1 MAAYIPPEYNQV
13 NVSWLDSEAYT
24 PPTSNALDVSWFV
37 GLQCGYIPPIGTG
50 ILLILGDNDYLA
62 PNGGNIVFNI
72 VCSDEDTTIPEVV
85 VSGNLLVSNWTF
97 ESEFSYVTS
106 LNVSGTLTSS
116 NWSFQSEFSF
126 YNWID
131 ITGTP
136 TIDTGSM
143 VTEIAVAIAGFGA
156 VTLEPIV
163 SNAQVDRGNRVRS
176 TARFAAIVS
185 DGFIS
190 IDPRFEPIVVPLG
203 ELSVSSQVTAA
214 VVGCFANIEFSDNI
228 RWNRG
233 RVIYGYPEPP
243 EFRQI
248 YELSNQ
254 QSQVVP
260 AYPEGC
266 NYAIQIFSTRTDKN
280 DVPIRT
286 GTLRFELNF
295 DHDSRDIDQIDVW
308 VEDANGVQT
317 RDKARI
323 VDYPGGNY
331 THHILYDPYKDT
343 GQLRI
348 PVHCVNDRNKEFFLD
363 VIYTQDTQEV
373 KVYRKNEHYRIDL
386 QSHFEEKYSQPYANL
401 SDHEVHPSGRE
412 GVYQFIP
419 AYEWQGQ
426 ITFVV
431 PDDVWFEKMGPNA
444 TPFYWNSFAYDYLT
458 QTFAPIQED
467 VWYEKM
473 GPNAPSFNTFFSYI
487 YDDLYSGQIGG

>member
-1 MAAYIPPEYNQV
+1 MAYIPPEYNQI
-13 NVSWLDSEAYT
+13 NVSWLNASEYT
-24 PPTSNALDVSWFV
+24 PPTSNALDVSWFS
-37 GLQCGYIPPIGTG
+37 GLQCGYIPPVGDG

-62 PNGGNIVFNI
+62 PSGGNIVFNI
-72 VCSDEDTTIPEVV
+72 VCGDEGPAVPEVV
-85 VSGNLLVSNWTF
+85 VSGNLLVSNW
-97 ESEFSYVTS
+97 
-106 LNVSGTLTSS
+106 
-116 NWSFQSEFSF
+116 SFQSAFSF

-131 ITGTP
+131 ISGTP
-136 TIDTGSM
+136 TIDNGSM
-143 VTEIAVAIAGFGA
+143 VAEIAVAIAGFGA
-156 VTLEPIV
+156 FTSEPII
-163 SNAQVDRGNRVRS
+163 SNAQVDRGNRIRS

-185 DGFIS
+185 DGLIS
-190 IDPRFEPIVVPLG
+190 IDPRFEPITVPLG
-203 ELSVSSQVTAA
+203 EISISSQITAA
-214 VVGCFANIEFSDNI
+214 VIGCFANMEFSDNI

-233 RVIYGYPEPP
+233 RVLFGYPEPP

-254 QSQVVP
+254 QSQLVP

-266 NYAIQIFSTRTDKN
+266 NYAIQLFSTRTDKN

-308 VEDANGVQT
+308 VEDVNGVQT

-323 VDYPGGNY
+323 INYPGGDY
-331 THHILYDPYKDT
+331 THHILYDPYKST

-363 VIYTQDTQEV
+363 VIYTQNTQDV
-373 KVYRKNEHYRIDL
+373 KVYRKDEHYRIDF
-386 QSHFEEKYSQPYANL
+386 QSHFEENYNQSYANL

-412 GVYQFIP
+412 GPNLFTP

-426 ITFVV
+426 ITYIV
-431 PDDVWFEKMGPNA
+431 PDDVWIEKMGPNA
-444 TPFYWNSFAYDYLT
+444 TPFYWNNFAYDYLT
-458 QTFAPIQED
+458 QTFAPILED
-467 VWYEKM
+467 VWIEKS
-473 GPNAPSFNTFFSYI
+473 GFNAPSFNTLFSYI